1 MDDKFI
7 IELIRGRKMRLSV
20 NLLAVIFIALVFIS
34 GCSATTPVASKDS
47 NSAPSKS
54 ASDKMEIYEVH
65 KDGRINVFYDRELYN
80 DFIALGETPFRLTRI
95 GAGPNG
101 ETVVFGLTKS
111 DKKKPDTVRAIN
123 LYDKKI
129 NAPEKIYGEMRRHG
143 RIYVFDK
150 FEDMKPVREF
160 GHPNYFY
167 MEVGAGPK
175 GETVVF
181 VLNKHNKKKRPDML
195 IAEYKE
201 MNK

>member
-1 MDDKFI
+1 MKF
-7 IELIRGRKMRLSV
+7 SAH
-20 NLLAVIFIALVFIS
+20 LLATLLFASSMIT
-34 GCSATTPVASKDS
+34 GCSASSQTMSKAEEA
-47 NSAPSKS
+47 AP
-54 ASDKMEIYEVH
+54 KMEIYEVH
-65 KDGRINVFYDRELYN
+65 KDGRIHVFYDRKLYS
-80 DFIALGETPFRLTRI
+80 DFLELGETPFRLTRI
-95 GAGPNG
+95 GAGPSG
-101 ETVVFGLTKS
+101 ETIVFGLTKK
-111 DKKKPDTVRAIN
+111 DKKKPNMVSVIN
-123 LYDKKI
+123 LYDNKI
-129 NAPEKIYGEMRRHG
+129 KAPEKIYGEMRRHG

-150 FEDMKPVREF
+150 FVDMTPVRQF